1 MGRRRRLGGGAAR
14 RCAIGERIVR
24 SSLTPRRRILGERF
38 CAGVDRRIDSRHE
51 LALESFLCSRS
62 RTAAPTHTPTRR
74 PHARACASPSRRCV
88 TAHRHPRSCP
98 PSPRWAGRRGAD
110 GQGGG
115 YGQRGN
121 RGVGSV
127 LRTAARTLARQSRQT
142 ALFAA
147 KLRTRARRRV
157 ADARGPRVDDGFSGI
172 LAPARDAAAPRTVLA
187 TSRSAK
193 SPRCGAPLMGESPQ
207 RQFLRS
213 DRSHIDHLRVVGV
226 CKRRPRARSHVTM
239 SR

>member
-98 PSPRWAGRRGAD
+98 PSPRCRP
-110 GQGGG
+110 
-115 YGQRGN
+115 
-121 RGVGSV
+121 
-127 LRTAARTLARQSRQT
+127 T
-142 ALFAA
+142 
-147 KLRTRARRRV
+147 RRRRPRRRIWTTRQPRRRKRAAHGR
-157 ADARGPRVDDGFSGI
+157 ADARAAVAADGALRGEASDAPGGVWQTPEDRASMTVSREYLRPLVTRRR
-172 LAPARDAAAPRTVLA
+172 LAL
-187 TSRSAK
+187 S
-193 SPRCGAPLMGESPQ
+193 
-207 RQFLRS
+207 
-213 DRSHIDHLRVVGV
+213 
-226 CKRRPRARSHVTM
+226 
-239 SR
+239 